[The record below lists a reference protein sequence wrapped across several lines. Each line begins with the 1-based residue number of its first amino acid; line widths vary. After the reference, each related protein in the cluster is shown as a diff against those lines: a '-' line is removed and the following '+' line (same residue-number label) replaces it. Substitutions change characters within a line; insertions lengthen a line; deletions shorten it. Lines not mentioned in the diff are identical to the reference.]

1 MKAFVIYASRHGNTQ
16 KVAEAV
22 ADGIRTHASVE
33 LMAIDKAPTSFVG
46 QADLV
51 VIGGPTEA
59 HGMTPPVRQFFE
71 GLQPGGLKGVAAA
84 AFDTRLDWPRWM
96 SGSAGAGIA
105 HRMEKLGAD
114 LVVQQA
120 SFIVEGK
127 DPVVKPGELERAL
140 AWGDTLARI
149 LRAELVAV

>member
-1 MKAFVIYASRHGNTQ
+1 MKTFVIYASRHGNTQ
-16 KVAEAV
+16 KVAEAI
-22 ADGIRTHASVE
+22 ADGIRTHATVE
-33 LMAIDKAPTSFVG
+33 LMPVDKAPASFAG

-59 HGMTPPVRQFFE
+59 HGMTPRIRQFLE
-71 GLQPGGLKGVAAA
+71 GLEPGGLKGVPVA

-105 HRMEKLGAD
+105 NRLERLGAK

-127 DPVVKPGELERAL
+127 DPVIKPGELERAV

-149 LRAELVAV
+149 LRAETVAV